1 MSSRACT
8 CCFLVWLKLNYLF
21 AISHVFQFF
30 VSLQNNA
37 VLFRCLF
44 LLSPSCGSDICDF
57 RIHVRCFVCFH
68 RISAV
73 AGAVPR
79 FSGGFTENLWQEDE
93 VRENRFVFIG
103 RNLEKEALLQEVKAP
118 LGRKHYSNRRRG

>member
-1 MSSRACT
+1 M
-8 CCFLVWLKLNYLF
+8 
-21 AISHVFQFF
+21 FF
-30 VSLQNNA
+30 S
-37 VLFRCLF
+37 FLF
-44 LLSPSCGSDICDF
+44 LYKIMLCCLDVCFFCPQAGSDICDF